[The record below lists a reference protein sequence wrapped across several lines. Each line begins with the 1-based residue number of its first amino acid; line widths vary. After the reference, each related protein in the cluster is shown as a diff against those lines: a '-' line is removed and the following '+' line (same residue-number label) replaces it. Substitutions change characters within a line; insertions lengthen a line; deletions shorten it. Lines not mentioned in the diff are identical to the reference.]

1 MLISD
6 VLAGLFVIFEGGI
19 MVGDV
24 VQIETTRGRVTD
36 ITMRTIKLMNEDTHE
51 ITVINNSR
59 ISELVKQAGTK
70 PGRS

>member
-6 VLAGLFVIFEGGI
+6 VLAGLFVIFEGDI

-70 PGRS
+70 PVRS

>member
-6 VLAGLFVIFEGGI
+6 VLAGLFVIFEGDI

-36 ITMRTIKLMNEDTHE
+36 ITIKLMNEDTHE

>member
-6 VLAGLFVIFEGGI
+6 VLAGLFVIFEGDI

-51 ITVINNSR
+51 IHGH
-59 ISELVKQAGTK
+59 QQQ
-70 PGRS
+70 PDQ